1 MPSLMRFKMNIVQA
15 FNDFISFKVIPFL
28 TGENK
33 KPNVYISNLNYLNWT
48 HLKKS
53 IEETAPY
60 LKGKC
65 ADIGSGNSPYK
76 KYIINNVD
84 EYISIDKGN
93 IHKHMF
99 SSSKEKFI
107 DADIKKL
114 PFDENTFDSVILTQ
128 VLEHIDE
135 PFKALDEIKR
145 VIKKDGIL
153 VLSVP
158 FIYQAHATPY
168 DFFRFSEFGLK
179 KLCKDY
185 NFEILEF
192 HRQGYIGT
200 TIFSI
205 INGFI
210 WELSSKN
217 KLLRNTILLPLLLI
231 IFSINNI
238 FGVVLDKVKLPN
250 YSPNFWL
257 ILRSK

>member
-1 MPSLMRFKMNIVQA
+1 MLSQIRIKMKRI
-15 FNDFISFKVIPFL
+15 NDFISFKVIPFL
-28 TGENK
+28 TGEMK
-33 KPNVYISNLNYLNWT
+33 KPDVFITNMNFLNWM

-53 IEETAPY
+53 IFKSVPY
-60 LKGKC
+60 ISGKC

-76 KYIINNVD
+76 QYIIDNID

-107 DADIKKL
+107 DADVKDL
-114 PFDENTFDSVILTQ
+114 PFDENIFDTILLTQ
-128 VLEHIDE
+128 VLEHINE

-145 VIKKDGIL
+145 VIKPNGIL

-168 DFFRFSEFGLK
+168 DFFRFSEYGLK
-179 KLCKDY
+179 QICKDN

-192 HRQGYIGT
+192 HYQGYLGT

-210 WELSSKN
+210 WELFSK
-217 KLLRNTILLPLLLI
+217 KKWIRNTIGLPIILF

-238 FGVVLDKVKLPN
+238 IGFFLDKIKLKN
-250 YSPNFWL
+250 YTPNFWL
-257 ILRSK
+257 ILRVNK